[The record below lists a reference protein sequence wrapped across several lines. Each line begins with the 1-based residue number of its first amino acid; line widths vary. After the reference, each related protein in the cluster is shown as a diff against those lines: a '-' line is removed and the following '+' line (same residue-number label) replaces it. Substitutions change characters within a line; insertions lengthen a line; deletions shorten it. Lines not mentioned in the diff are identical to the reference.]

1 LSEFIWLF
9 FERIGIFDLPMK
21 RSWVIPACVG
31 ALIFAA
37 CGETPNT
44 SRSLS
49 ARMALTNP
57 PELLSTESRDTLKK
71 MYDELLL
78 SAQAEASARMVP
90 EKFVLLQG
98 DSLSAAVPDSNAD
111 LFLASDSCQSLQLT
125 FSGEAEIAEAR
136 HRGLGNRTEEEAA
149 RQVLCSYLSH
159 LGINANGKI
168 DVGLVSGVSSALVY
182 VEPTQDSSE
191 PAVARINRALLYLA
205 YAASASR

>member
-1 LSEFIWLF
+1 
-9 FERIGIFDLPMK
+9 MK

-37 CGETPNT
+37 CGETPNI
-44 SRSLS
+44 SRSIS
-49 ARMALTNP
+49 SRMALTSP
-57 PELLSTESRDTLKK
+57 PELLATESRDTLKK

-98 DSLSAAVPDSNAD
+98 DSLSAGVPDSNAD
-111 LFLASDSCQSLQLT
+111 LFSPSDSCESLQLT
-125 FSGEAEIAEAR
+125 FSGQAGETDEVK

-159 LGINANGKI
+159 LGIDANAMI
-168 DVGLVSGVSSALVY
+168 DVGLVSGVSSAIVY
-182 VEPTQDSSE
+182 VEPTHDSSE